1 MGSRRLMPLFGGI
14 ELPGHPDLSNIQK
27 LDLLPLP
34 AIGRMQRMGIAI
46 DPEWFADLS
55 SRIAIRMEDLRKD
68 ITTYLPP
75 EMLEEFVSES
85 GDDLEFNVNSAPQ
98 IAKLLFEKLKIG
110 SGVRLKPTKSGGRL
124 STGKKQ
130 LETLKRFH
138 PVIPKILDYREHSKL
153 KSTYTDA
160 LPKLA
165 RLHTRGNCVLCG
177 RRHYRDH
184 LRIHTSILTTR
195 TDTGRLASKRPNL
208 QNIPARSSL
217 GREVRKGFIAT
228 EGMRLVT
235 ADYSQI
241 EMRFLAHCAVEK
253 NLLRIFANHLD
264 PHTDTAMRA
273 FNLSYEEVTSETGK
287 LLYRAPCKNV
297 NFGICYGLAAQGL
310 FDLMA
315 VTYATAGIDLP
326 DFIDLG
332 WCEAFI
338 DQWFELYPDAS
349 AYFEEQHYRARRYE
363 LVWTLFG
370 RVRRVPEV
378 RSVHDRIQ
386 AAGLRQAGNLPI
398 QGVAGD
404 VFKIGMSR
412 AHARME
418 LLRESGMDTEL
429 LLPVHD
435 ELVSECD
442 EESADVVTGAVVWEM
457 SQAMTDIE
465 TKELR
470 CRVTMDADG
479 KDMERW
485 TKG

>member
-1 MGSRRLMPLFGGI
+1 MALFGGI
-14 ELPGHPDLSNIQK
+14 ELPGHPDLENVRR

-46 DPEWFADLS
+46 DPEWFNDLS
-55 SRIAIRMEDLRKD
+55 FRITTRMGELRKD
-68 ITTYLPP
+68 ILNYIPP
-75 EMLEEFVSES
+75 EVLEEFVAES
-85 GDDLEFNVNSAPQ
+85 GDLDFNINSSAQ
-98 IAKLLFEKLKIG
+98 KARLLFDKLGIG
-110 SGVRLKPTKSGGRL
+110 RGLRLKTTKSGGRL

-138 PVIPKILDYREHSKL
+138 PIIPKMLDYGEHAKL

-160 LPKLA
+160 LPRLA
-165 RLHTRGNCVLCG
+165 RLHTRGACGLCG
-177 RRHYRDH
+177 RFHYRDH

-208 QNIPARSSL
+208 QNIPARSAL

-241 EMRFLAHCAVEK
+241 EMRMLAHCAQER
-253 NLLRIFANHLD
+253 NLLRIFQQKLD

-273 FNLSYEEVTSETGK
+273 FKLSFEEVTTELGK

-297 NFGICYGLAAQGL
+297 NFGICYGLQAQGL

-315 VTYATAGIDLP
+315 ITYATAGIELP
-326 DFIDLG
+326 AWIDFKWCDDFI
-332 WCEAFI
+332 I
-338 DQWFELYPDAS
+338 QWFGLYPDAE
-349 AYFEEQHYRARRYE
+349 AYFDLQTYRARRYK
-363 LVWTLFG
+363 LAWTLFG

-378 RSVHDRIQ
+378 DSVHERVQ
-386 AAGLRQAGNLPI
+386 AAGLRQAGNHPI

-404 VFKIGMSR
+404 IFKIGMSR
-412 AHARME
+412 AHERFEIYRDCGMDVE
-418 LLRESGMDTEL
+418 LLI
-429 LLPVHD
+429 PVHD
-435 ELVSECD
+435 ELVSETE
-442 EESADVVTGAVVWEM
+442 EESADVVTGAMVWEM
-457 SQAMTDIE
+457 SQAMTDE
-465 TKELR
+465 DTGELR
-470 CRVTMDADG
+470 CRVSIDADG

>member
-1 MGSRRLMPLFGGI
+1 MPLFGGI
-14 ELPGHPDLSNIQK
+14 ELPGHPDPYNIQK

-46 DPEWFADLS
+46 DPEWFQDLS
-55 SRIAIRMEDLRKD
+55 SRISVRMGELKQD
-68 ITTYLPP
+68 ITGYIPQETLD
-75 EMLEEFVSES
+75 EFVSES

-98 IAKLLFEKLKIG
+98 IAKLLYEKLGIG
-110 SGVRLKPTKSGGRL
+110 RGLRLKTTKSGGRL

-138 PVIPKILDYREHSKL
+138 PVVPKILDYREHAKL

-160 LPKLA
+160 LPRLA
-165 RLHTRGNCVLCG
+165 RLHHRGACGLCG
-177 RRHYRDH
+177 RFHYRDH

-208 QNIPARSSL
+208 QNIPARSAL

-241 EMRFLAHCAVEK
+241 EMRFLADRAEEK
-253 NLLRIFANHLD
+253 NLLRIFANKLD

-273 FNLSYEEVTSETGK
+273 FNKTFEEVTSDLGK

-297 NFGICYGLAAQGL
+297 NFGICYGLQASGL
-310 FDLMA
+310 YDLMA

-326 DFIDLG
+326 DYIDLD
-332 WCEAFI
+332 WCDRFI
-338 DQWFELYPDAS
+338 DQWFELYPDAEQ
-349 AYFEEQHYRARRYE
+349 YFEEQHYRARRYK

-378 RSVHDRIQ
+378 DSVHERVQ
-386 AAGLRQAGNLPI
+386 AAGLRQAGNMPI

-412 AHARME
+412 AHERFEMYRDCGMDAE
-418 LLRESGMDTEL
+418 LLI
-429 LLPVHD
+429 PVHD
-435 ELVSECD
+435 ELVSECE
-442 EESADVVTGAVVWEM
+442 EESADVVTGAMVWEM

-470 CRVTMDADG
+470 CRVEVSADG